1 MCKAIV
7 WLSVLCLISCKIPSD
22 PKTKGKEDTKQES
35 AYNATQRKFISLL
48 ATYDASIMNTQYRV
62 REFPQQLVKFID
74 SSRVFVNWKGK
85 IENLEVYDVN
95 RNGRAYKSVS
105 MTIGLREPQY
115 KPYSTITFRYN
126 NLFDLSKKNENRV
139 LRQISKLVDVANVYF
154 DGFIVTKKGR
164 IPYYQCSNH
173 SYDFTLLSITDYART
188 DTLSVA
194 LKEKIALNYQICVQS
209 QKQFRGKM
217 SKSEFN
223 KWMSSQT
230 ERANKLTTQLTEE
243 EKQYQND
250 WFNAKLHEM
259 LY

>member
-1 MCKAIV
+1 M
-7 WLSVLCLISCKIPSD
+7 P
-22 PKTKGKEDTKQES
+22 
-35 AYNATQRKFISLL
+35 
-48 ATYDASIMNTQYRV
+48 
-62 REFPQQLVKFID
+62 
-74 SSRVFVNWKGK
+74 
-85 IENLEVYDVN
+85 
-95 RNGRAYKSVS
+95 
-105 MTIGLREPQY
+105 EPT
-115 KPYSTITFRYN
+115 P
-126 NLFDLSKKNENRV
+126 
-139 LRQISKLVDVANVYF
+139 
-154 DGFIVTKKGR
+154 
-164 IPYYQCSNH
+164 
-173 SYDFTLLSITDYART
+173 
-188 DTLSVA
+188 LSVA